1 MSTAVEQVR
10 SAKQL
15 RAWIA
20 PQRTAL
26 LVIDMQVD
34 FASPGG
40 MLGMGGVDLSAV
52 PAALSEAAR
61 LTHAARAAG
70 ATVIFI
76 RLETR
81 PDTDSPAWKER
92 TQRMGGLPQKD
103 LAICRA
109 GTPGAAFYGPMPG
122 KDDIVV
128 AKARYSSFAGTELE
142 SILKEK
148 DIDTLVVCGLATD
161 CCVDC
166 TVRDAFHRDY
176 HVFLAADACASYDK
190 TSHDAAVQSLGRNC
204 AILARTDDLVTAWTG

>member
-1 MSTAVEQVR
+1 MSTVIEQVR
-10 SAKQL
+10 PAKQL

-40 MLGMGGVDLSAV
+40 LLGMAGADLSAV

-61 LTHAARAAG
+61 LVHAARAAG

-76 RLETR
+76 RLETW
-81 PDTDSPAWKER
+81 PETDSQAWKER
-92 TQRMGGLPQKD
+92 ARRAGRVPEKD

-109 GTPGAAFYGPMPG
+109 GTPGAEFTGPLPAM
-122 KDDIVV
+122 DDIVV
-128 AKARYSSFAGTELE
+128 AKARYSSFVGTKLD

-148 DIDTLVVCGLATD
+148 AIDTLVVCGLATD

-190 TSHDAAVQSLGRNC
+190 TSHDAAVQSLERNC
-204 AILARTDDLVTAWTG
+204 AILACTDDVVTAWTE